1 MGAVE
6 DQGFMSGGAQYFA
19 VPLSDEHAGEDDE
32 GPGQKVGDTGAD
44 GHNGFAESHFV
55 GDETTVY
62 EGVLTHF
69 VVDTPLN
76 AVELVL
82 LKRNVGMRDKAAEAV
97 HRCHILYTV
106 INFKFK
112 FDAT

>member
-1 MGAVE
+1 MWAVE

-19 VPLSDEHAGEDDE
+19 VPLIDEDAGEDDE

-44 GHNGFAESHFV
+44 GHNGFAEAHFV

-62 EGVLTHF
+62 KRVIARF
-69 VVDTPLN
+69 VVDAPLN

-82 LKRNVGMRDKAAEAV
+82 LKRDVGMCDKATEAV
-97 HRCHILYTV
+97 HKCHILGDV
-106 INFKFK
+106 MERN
-112 FDAT
+112 A